1 MELEAK
7 EKALEA
13 LRAVVKGVFKGV
25 ERILIIKGEVVKA
38 TGDIS
43 NVRYTEYEPIKAVER
58 LNANATS
65 LINLLIDETELAE
78 VRDDI
83 YEDESI
89 TYTFKLECASRMLAV
104 ELMLVWEDIRAYET
118 SKHN

>member
-13 LRAVVKGVFKGV
+13 LRAVVKGGFKGV
-25 ERILIIKGEVVKA
+25 ERIFTIKGEVVKA

-58 LNANATS
+58 LNATS

-83 YEDESI
+83 YKDESI

-104 ELMLVWEDIRAYET
+104 ELMIVWEDIRAYEA

>member
-13 LRAVVKGVFKGV
+13 LKAVVKGGFKGV
-25 ERILIIKGEVVKA
+25 ERIITIKGEVVKA
-38 TGDIS
+38 TGDIT
-43 NVRYTEYEPIKAVER
+43 NVLSTDYDLDKAVGR
-58 LNANATS
+58 INAKR
-65 LINLLIDETELAE
+65 LINLLVNDLELVE

-104 ELMLVWEDIRAYET
+104 ELMIVWEDIRAYET

>member
-13 LRAVVKGVFKGV
+13 LRVVAEGGFKGV
-25 ERILIIKGEVVKA
+25 EKILAIQGEVVKA
-38 TGDIS
+38 TGDIT
-43 NVRYTEYEPIKAVER
+43 NVLSTGYDLDKAVGR
-58 LNANATS
+58 INAKR
-65 LINLLIDETELAE
+65 LINLLVNELELVE

-89 TYTFKLECASRMLAV
+89 TYTFKLECAFRMLAV

-118 SKHN
+118 SKHNQ

>member
-13 LRAVVKGVFKGV
+13 LKAVVKGGFKGV
-25 ERILIIKGEVVKA
+25 ERILTIKGEVVKA

-43 NVRYTEYEPIKAVER
+43 DVRYGEIYDLDKAAERIK
-58 LNANATS
+58 ATS
-65 LINLLIDETELAE
+65 LISLLIDETELVK

-83 YEDESI
+83 EDDGSI
-89 TYTFKLECASRMLAV
+89 TYTFKLESPSRILAL
-104 ELMLVWEDIRAYET
+104 ELMIAWVDNR
-118 SKHN
+118 